1 MGNGARLIS
10 VMSINGVM
18 VISLSDIQSLD
29 CAMQGPE
36 KYLQRGRLIS
46 LEMRAFDGCVAF

>member
-1 MGNGARLIS
+1 MGNGARLIN

-18 VISLSDIQSLD
+18 VFSLADRSFARIRSIDRE

-36 KYLQRGRLIS
+36 EYLQR
-46 LEMRAFDGCVAF
+46 RA